1 MSTFR
6 AYRVTSHDGTV
17 AGRVVES
24 TLDELSPGDVVIA
37 AGYSSVNFKDMR
49 VATGTFRAPIRWPR
63 IPGIDVAGI
72 VAESRDARFRAG
84 DRVLV
89 TGYDLGVG
97 HDGGYAGYVRVPGDW
112 VMPVP
117 EAFTTFEAMAL
128 GTAGFTAALAIMELE
143 RNGLHRAS
151 GHVVVTG
158 ATGGVGSI
166 AIDCLH
172 RLAYRV
178 TAVTRKRDE
187 GDYLRRLGA
196 ADVIAPTHLD
206 TGDAPVGPA
215 TWDGAID
222 PVGGPVLAALTRTMR
237 YGGAIANCGLTGG
250 TELSLTVLPFIMRG
264 VKLLG
269 IDSVQC
275 PMATR
280 REVWRRLATDM
291 KPAHLGAIA
300 REITLDELDRTFAAL
315 ADGTMRGRAVVK
327 LTEGERARGKGLGGR
342 G

>member
-6 AYRVTSHDGTV
+6 AYRVTSDNGTT
-17 AGRVVES
+17 AGRVVDT
-24 TLDELSPGDVVIA
+24 TLDELSAGDVVIA
-37 AGYSSVNFKDMR
+37 AEYSSVNFKDMR
-49 VATGTFRAPIRWPR
+49 VATGTFRAPIRFPR
-63 IPGIDVAGI
+63 IPGIDVAG
-72 VAESRDARFRAG
+72 VVSESRDARFRAG

-112 VMPVP
+112 VVPVP
-117 EAFTTFEAMAL
+117 EPFTTFEAMAL
-128 GTAGFTAALAIMELE
+128 GTAGFTAALAIIELE
-143 RNGLHRAS
+143 RNGLHRS
-151 GHVVVTG
+151 NGHVVVTG

-166 AIDCLH
+166 GIDCLH

-178 TAVTRKRDE
+178 TAVTRKAGE

-196 ADVIAPTHLD
+196 ADVISPAELNG
-206 TGDAPVGPA
+206 GDGPVGPP
-215 TWDGAID
+215 TWAGALD
-222 PVGGPVLAALTRTMR
+222 PVGGTVLETLTKTMK

-250 TELSLTVLPFIMRG
+250 TELNLTVLPFILRG

-300 REITLDELDRTFAAL
+300 REITLDQLDETFAAL
-315 ADGTMRGRAVVK
+315 EKGTFRGRAVV
-327 LTEGERARGKGLGGR
+327 RLGA
-342 G
+342 